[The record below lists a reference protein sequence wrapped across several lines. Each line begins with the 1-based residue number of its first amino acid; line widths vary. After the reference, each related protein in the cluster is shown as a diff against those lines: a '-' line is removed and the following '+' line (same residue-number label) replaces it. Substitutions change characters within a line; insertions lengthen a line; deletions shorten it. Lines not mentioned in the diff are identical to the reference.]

1 MTISKKIKII
11 LLLLSLSL
19 TMAFMS
25 DTYSRYVADTTGDVE
40 VQFAKW
46 QILVNEEDITSGEKK
61 SIDLQPVVIANEHV
75 AADTFAPSSEGYFD
89 IAVDP
94 SNINVSFGY
103 TISLEVL
110 NKDMPDLMITQY
122 SLLDEVGVEGDKND
136 IDSTSNVNGVIENAI
151 TKQVLYDKD
160 EPFKPFTIRIYFEWF
175 EGEGEQQDDEAD
187 TLIGVNASKVETLSN
202 DEEVTDETTVEEVT
216 EETEDTESETE
227 EVTLGKLKIKA
238 SISFKQLLKS
248 EIETPEEENNTEVQ

>member
-1 MTISKKIKII
+1 MTISKKIKVI

-46 QILVNEEDITSGEKK
+46 QILVNSEDITSGEAK
-61 SIDLQPVVIANEHV
+61 SIDLQPVVIENEHI
-75 AADTFAPSSEGYFD
+75 AANTFAPSSKGYFD

-103 TISLEVL
+103 AISLEVL

-122 SLLDEVGVEGDKND
+122 SYLDKDGVEGDKSD
-136 IDSTSNVNGVIENAI
+136 IDNTNNVNGVIENAI
-151 TKQVLYDKD
+151 EKQELYNKDK
-160 EPFKPFTIRIYFEWF
+160 PFEPFTIRIYFEWF
-175 EGEGEQQDDEAD
+175 EGEGEKQDDKAD
-187 TLIGVNASKVETLSN
+187 TLIGLNAATAVVETVN
-202 DEEVTDETTVEEVT
+202 NE
-216 EETEDTESETE
+216 ETE
-227 EVTLGKLKIKA
+227 EVTETEVEVEEENSEEVELGKLKIKA
-238 SISFKQLLKS
+238 SIRFKQLLAS
-248 EIETPEEENNTEVQ
+248 EIEENKTEEENGTTE

>member
-61 SIDLQPVVIANEHV
+61 SIDLQPVVIENEHV

-122 SLLDEVGVEGDKND
+122 SLLDEVGVEGEKNN

-151 TKQVLYDKD
+151 TKQVLYNKD

-175 EGEGEQQDDEAD
+175 EGEGEQQDDDAD
-187 TLIGVNASKVETLSN
+187 TLIGVNASRVETLN
-202 DEEVTDETTVEEVT
+202 NEEENTEATPVEEVT
-216 EETEDTESETE
+216 EDNESDSE

-248 EIETPEEENNTEVQ
+248 EIETTEENNTEVQ

>member
-25 DTYSRYVADTTGDVE
+25 DTYSRYVADTTGDIE

-46 QILVNEEDITSGEKK
+46 QILVNQEDITSGEKK

-103 TISLEVL
+103 TISFEVL

-122 SLLDEVGVEGDKND
+122 SLLDEVGVEGEKTD

-151 TKQVLYDKD
+151 TKQVLYNKE
-160 EPFKPFTIRIYFEWF
+160 EPFKPFTIRIYFEWY
-175 EGEGEQQDDEAD
+175 EGEGEQQDDDAD
-187 TLIGVNASKVETLSN
+187 TLIGVNASKVENLDN
-202 DEEVTDETTVEEVT
+202 NEDDENTEATPVEEGT
-216 EETEDTESETE
+216 EETEQE

-248 EIETPEEENNTEVQ
+248 EIETENNTEVE

>member
-19 TMAFMS
+19 TMCFMS
-25 DTYSRYVADTTGDVE
+25 DTYSRYVADTTGDIE

-46 QILVNEEDITSGEKK
+46 QILVNENDITSGEKK

-75 AADTFAPSSEGYFD
+75 AADTFAPSSQGYFD

-94 SNINVSFGY
+94 SNVNVSFGY

-122 SLLDEVGVEGDKND
+122 SLLDDNGVEGDKTD
-136 IDSTSNVNGVIENAI
+136 IDSTSNVNGLIENAI
-151 TKQVLYDKD
+151 TKEMLYDNETKD
-160 EPFKPFTIRIYFEWF
+160 FKFKPFTIRIYFEWY
-175 EGEGEQQDDEAD
+175 EGEGEKQDDEAD
-187 TLIGVNASKVETLSN
+187 TLIGKNAATVETVN
-202 DEEVTDETTVEEVT
+202 NEEVA
-216 EETEDTESETE
+216 EDDVETE
-227 EVTLGKLKIKA
+227 EGLDEDSNEEVEVGKLKIKA
-238 SISFKQLLKS
+238 SIKFKQLLES
-248 EIETPEEENNTEVQ
+248 EINDNTEEV

>member
-46 QILVNEEDITSGEKK
+46 QILVNKEDITSGEKK
-61 SIDLQPVVIANEHV
+61 SIDLQPVVIKNEHV
-75 AADTFAPSSEGYFD
+75 AENAFAPSSEGYFD

-122 SLLDEVGVEGDKND
+122 SLLDEVGVEGEKNN

-151 TKQVLYDKD
+151 TKQVLYNKD

-175 EGEGEQQDDEAD
+175 EGEGEKQDDDAD
-187 TLIGVNASKVETLSN
+187 TVIGLNASKVETLDN
-202 DEEVTDETTVEEVT
+202 EEDTENTEVTPIEDEVT
-216 EETEDTESETE
+216 EENESE